1 MNRLISY
8 ISNFRFCNTKGIVLT
23 LIKLFVFVSTFFLII
38 FLWLLPQYLY
48 SYNASVIDKVNRL
61 KELESPKIILV
72 GNSNVAFGIRSEM
85 IESEFDMPVVNL
97 GIHGGLGNQFH
108 ENLIKGNINEGDL
121 VVICH
126 TDYSEDEADYVLTWV
141 TIENHLELWKYVSNK
156 EWINMVRAFPTY
168 LKKCI
173 HNQLAEIK
181 NIKEYDECYS
191 RLSFNEY
198 GDNIYNE
205 SHEEHYEFAAD
216 YKSIAPEVDDG
227 TVDRLNKLN
236 DYVINNGGKMVIA
249 GFPIA
254 VDNEATREQ
263 YSDFELFQERL
274 SSKLECEVIS
284 DFTDYFIDY
293 DYYFNNKFHLSA
305 DGARLRTQK
314 LIEDMN
320 KKLR

>member
-1 MNRLISY
+1 MKQELISIVVPIY
-8 ISNFRFCNTKGIVLT
+8 NTDSYLEKC
-23 LIKLFVFVSTFFLII
+23 IKSII
-38 FLWLLPQYLY
+38 NQTYK
-48 SYNASVIDKVNRL
+48 N
-61 KELESPKIILV
+61 LEIILIND
-72 GNSNVAFGIRSEM
+72 GSTDNSLNIINKYKKQDHRIRVINQSNKGLSECRNIGIKKSKGEFIAFIDS
-85 IESEFDMPVVNL
+85 D
-97 GIHGGLGNQFH
+97 
-108 ENLIKGNINEGDL
+108 
-121 VVICH
+121 
-126 TDYSEDEADYVLTWV
+126 DYVDLKY
-141 TIENHLELWKYVSNK
+141 IEILY
-156 EWINMVRAFPTY
+156 
-168 LKKCI
+168 
-173 HNQLAEIK
+173 K

-191 RLSFNEY
+191 RLSFNEH

-236 DYVINNGGKMVIA
+236 DYVINNGGTMVVA